1 MAYNK
6 ETGMYEGF
14 IYKIWNDVD
23 DMFYIGRTYRTI
35 EKRWKEHR
43 DYFID
48 HDTDLYKAIRNIGL
62 NHF

>member
-23 DMFYIGRTYRTI
+23 DVFYIGRTYRTI
-35 EKRWKEHR
+35 EKRWKEHC
-43 DYFID
+43 DYSIN
-48 HDTDLYKAIRNIGL
+48 HNTDLYESIRDIGL